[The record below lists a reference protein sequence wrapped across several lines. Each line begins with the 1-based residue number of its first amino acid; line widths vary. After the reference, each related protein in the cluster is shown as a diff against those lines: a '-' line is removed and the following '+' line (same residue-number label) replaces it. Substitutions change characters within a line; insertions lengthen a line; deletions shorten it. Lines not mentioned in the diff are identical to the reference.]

1 MGIKYKTEKDIDI
14 MREGGKIHARI
25 LKEVAKKVKPGVR
38 TDTLNTYAEKLID
51 EAGGTASF
59 LGYQPYD
66 AKKPYPASLCVS
78 INEEIV
84 HGIPNEGDGRILF
97 EGDIVTLDLGLTYK
111 GLITDAAITVSVG
124 KISKEAEGLMRATKE
139 ALDKGINAMRLHGHI
154 GDIGEAVMQ
163 VAIKYGFG
171 VVEGLSGHGVGYS
184 VHEEPYVPNKAN
196 RGEGPELKEGLVIAI
211 EPMFSLGSRDIKKLS
226 DGYTFITRDKSLSA
240 HFEHTVVVGYD
251 SKIEI
256 LTKI

>member
-1 MGIKYKTEKDIDI
+1 MMIKYKTEEEIAI

-25 LKEVAKKVKPGVR
+25 LKEVAKKVKSGVK
-38 TDTLNTYAEKLID
+38 TDALNTYAEGLID

-84 HGIPNEGDGRILF
+84 HGIPNDGGGRILF

-111 GLITDAAITVSVG
+111 GLITDAAITVPVG
-124 KISKEAEGLMRATKE
+124 KIDKRAEELMRATKE

-154 GDIGEAVMQ
+154 GDIGDAIMQ

-240 HFEHTVVVGYD
+240 HFEHTVAMGYD
-251 SKIEI
+251 GKIEI
-256 LTKI
+256 LTK

>member
-1 MGIKYKTEKDIDI
+1 VGIKYKTEEEIEI

-25 LKEVAKKVKPGVR
+25 LKEVAKKVKAGVR
-38 TDTLNTYAEKLID
+38 TSELNSYAEKLID

-97 EGDIVTLDLGLTYK
+97 EGDLVTLDLGLTYK
-111 GLITDAAITVSVG
+111 GLITDAAITLPVG
-124 KISKEAEGLMRATKE
+124 KISKEAEELMRATKE
-139 ALDKGINAMRLHGHI
+139 ALDRGIVAMRLGGHI
-154 GDIGEAVMQ
+154 GDIGDAVMQ

-171 VVEGLSGHGVGYS
+171 IVEGLSGHGVGYD

-196 RGEGPELKEGLVIAI
+196 RGEGPELKAGLVIAI
-211 EPMFSLGSRDIKKLS
+211 EPMFSLGSRNIKKLS

-240 HFEHTVVVGYD
+240 HFEHTVVMGYD
-251 SKIEI
+251 GKVEI
-256 LTKI
+256 LTKL

>member
-1 MGIKYKTEKDIDI
+1 MIKYKTEEEIAI

-25 LKEVAKKVKPGVR
+25 LKEVAKKVKSGVK
-38 TDTLNTYAEKLID
+38 TDALNTYAEGLID

-84 HGIPNEGDGRILF
+84 HGIPNDGGGRILF

-111 GLITDAAITVSVG
+111 GLITDAAITVPVG
-124 KISKEAEGLMRATKE
+124 KIDKRAEELMRATKE

-154 GDIGEAVMQ
+154 GDIGDAIMQ

-196 RGEGPELKEGLVIAI
+196 RGEGPELKEGLFIAI

-240 HFEHTVVVGYD
+240 HFEHTVAMGYD
-251 SKIEI
+251 GKIEI
-256 LTKI
+256 LTK